1 MKAEAQISMHLLMA
15 STLSILSMLL
25 GVIILVRPW
34 EMWMIPL
41 MIISCLVVWWLHI
54 GRIGSEIL
62 YENICS
68 GLLIIELFFL
78 GVHESSPFKYGI
90 L

>member
-34 EMWMIPL
+34 EMWMI
-41 MIISCLVVWWLHI
+41 S
-54 GRIGSEIL
+54 
-62 YENICS
+62 
-68 GLLIIELFFL
+68 
-78 GVHESSPFKYGI
+78 
-90 L
+90 

>member
-68 GLLIIELFFL
+68 GLLCSDE
-78 GVHESSPFKYGI
+78 
-90 L
+90 